1 LFLGLSVT
9 NQGNVKQDNCQ
20 YLLAA
25 KEEEDNLT
33 TVVVLDVLLE
43 EDWWSLIGDIWA
55 IIHIVQSRSSPGAK
69 ALWVVLVLVLP
80 LLGLVIWFF
89 AGPRSGSSA
98 G

>member
-1 LFLGLSVT
+1 
-9 NQGNVKQDNCQ
+9 
-20 YLLAA
+20 LL
-25 KEEEDNLT
+25 
-33 TVVVLDVLLE
+33 V
-43 EDWWSLIGDIWA
+43 LIGDIWA